1 MIKESINLLGLTAT
15 DRVTGYKGV
24 VISVYFDLSGCIQAG
39 LVAKSVEGKRTVAE
53 FFDVNRLEIDK
64 EAPPVMDVPD
74 FGEFPVVV
82 VETEGANAIVAD
94 DPATYSHGPS
104 EITEREHPSYG

>member
-24 VISVYFDLSGCIQAG
+24 VVSAYFDLFGCIQAG
-39 LVAKSVEGKRTVAE
+39 LVAKSVEGKRQIAE
-53 FFDVNRLEIDK
+53 FFDVNRLEIDT
-64 EAPPVMDVPD
+64 ETPRVMDVPD
-74 FGEFPVVV
+74 FGESPVVV
-82 VETEGANAIVAD
+82 VEGTD
-94 DPATYSHGPS
+94 DPATYVHGPA

>member
-39 LVAKSVEGKRTVAE
+39 LVPKSIEGKRSIAE

-64 EAPPVMDVPD
+64 EASPVMDVPD
-74 FGEFPVVV
+74 FGEYPVVV
-82 VETEGANAIVAD
+82 VEGTD
-94 DPATYSHGPS
+94 DPATYAHGPA
-104 EITEREHPSYG
+104 EITEREHPTYV